1 MKILFLVIAGE
12 EIRTGEPQYQTMPH
26 VSVWIFYREYCLR
39 VFSITK
45 TSNY

>member
-26 VSVWIFYREYCLR
+26 VSVWIFLSRILFKS
-39 VFSITK
+39 VFDRQ
-45 TSNY
+45 